1 MPPNKAKL
9 LLIISVILV
18 SLLSNK
24 SSNPFFEFE
33 GKGNI
38 NRDTALALKPPGT
51 PQNNTDVQSTI
62 YKTNNSSSQVS
73 ASVNKA
79 YVLYSQGNFTQ
90 AIRSFDKALAIDPNY
105 KLALNNKGSALYS
118 QGNFTISYTLEFEE
132 SHRFHSCK

>member
-33 GKGNI
+33 GKDNI
-38 NRDTALALKPPGT
+38 NHDTALALKPPD
-51 PQNNTDVQSTI
+51 PSQNNTDVQSTI
-62 YKTNNSSSQVS
+62 YKTNNSSSDVS

-79 YVLYSQGNFTQ
+79 YVLYSQGNYTQ
-90 AIRSFDKALAIDPNY
+90 AIQSFDKALAIDPND
-105 KLALNNKGSALYS
+105 KQALNSKGYALYS
-118 QGNFTISYTLEFEE
+118 QGNYTQAIQYL
-132 SHRFHSCK
+132 R